1 MNNNR
6 KLVLSS
12 IALSVLAVT
21 SAASNAAPQ
30 AQLNKAKK
38 ATTAQSSTLSFAQW
52 RAQQKLD
59 RTDYTDRLI
68 ITFKE

>member
-1 MNNNR
+1 MKNNR
-6 KLVLSS
+6 KLVLST

-38 ATTAQSSTLSFAQW
+38 QLQHNL
-52 RAQQKLD
+52 Q
-59 RTDYTDRLI
+59 RLVLHNGELNKNLTVL
-68 ITFKE
+68 ITQTV